1 MTEFE
6 NAVNELRKTC
16 MLNNL
21 PMNAE
26 LEVIE
31 NTIQNYK
38 DAIVELRN
46 LQPNKLHEEE
56 WNYYIDDTE
65 VSASTYKILE
75 EIYG

>member
-6 NAVNELRKTC
+6 HAVNELRKTC

-26 LEVIE
+26 LLTIE
-31 NTIQNYK
+31 LTVQKYK

-56 WNYYIDDTE
+56 WSYYIDDTE